1 MTKPAV
7 QQRLRQLIEAAP
19 EAWRQDRVFWGATIG
34 VGITGA
40 LLLLRLAGP
49 HAHPPPQPVASTL
62 APAPLPDMAGAR
74 NSLVVPVPG
83 QPPAE
88 VPRIAPGQP
97 LGVVTVIPSPD
108 GDRFGTITS
117 GKPP

>member
-1 MTKPAV
+1 MTGPAM
-7 QQRLRQLIEAAP
+7 QQRFRQLIEAAP
-19 EAWRQDRVFWGATIG
+19 EAWRQDRVFRGATIG

-49 HAHPPPQPVASTL
+49 HAPPLRPAASTL
-62 APAPLPDMAGAR
+62 TPAPLLDLSDSR
-74 NSLVVPVPG
+74 NRPLVPAPG
-83 QPPAE
+83 QPPPAE

-97 LGVVTVIPSPD
+97 LGAVTVVPAPD

>member
-1 MTKPAV
+1 M
-7 QQRLRQLIEAAP
+7 QERLRHLIDAAP
-19 EAWRQDRVFWGATIG
+19 EAWRQDRVFRGATIG

-40 LLLLRLAGP
+40 LLLLRLAGS
-49 HAHPPPQPVASTL
+49 HAHPPLQPISSSL
-62 APAPLPDMAGAR
+62 APASVPYLSGSR
-74 NSLVVPVPG
+74 NSPVVPAPG
-83 QPPAE
+83 QPSPAE

-97 LGVVTVIPSPD
+97 LGAVTVVPAPD

>member
-1 MTKPAV
+1 MTGLTV

-19 EAWRQDRVFWGATIG
+19 EAWRQDRVFRGATIG

-49 HAHPPPQPVASTL
+49 HAPQLQPASSNL
-62 APAPLPDMAGAR
+62 APAT
-74 NSLVVPVPG
+74 VPYLSGSKNTVVPG
-83 QPPAE
+83 QSPPAE
-88 VPRIAPGQP
+88 VPKIAPGYP
-97 LGVVTVIPSPD
+97 LGAVNVVPAPD
-108 GDRFGTITS
+108 GDRFGTVTS